1 MQGNLA
7 KQQLPKIIRSINH
20 DAVSGI
26 LELSRNSIHK
36 QIYFGQG
43 SMVFASS
50 DYRAD
55 RLGEFLVRNG
65 KLTRTHLDIAS
76 DKVFSTGNRLG
87 ETMVSMG
94 LMSQQEMLNGVNE
107 QVRSIIYSLFM
118 WDRGDYRFESKEKP
132 ITKELEMSFP
142 TYSTILEG
150 VRRIQDPAAIQRAL
164 GSLDRVVNH
173 RKNPSMLPDA
183 VALSPE
189 ESYVLSRVDGQSSVA
204 EIVAISPIEEI
215 KTLKCLYGLLSVGV
229 LELGN
234 KSRELAP
241 SKKLS
246 FSHPPDHQATPRT
259 KERVAPPAADGSP
272 EEQWIRQDIVKK
284 CSALTGGTFY
294 DWLEVRR
301 MATTDEVKK
310 AYRTMIKTYH
320 PDRLYSKQ
328 LEDLHGSLEEII
340 TKITNA
346 HEVLAD
352 SVARKRYDNSLRT
365 EAPRGEDLRPREQPA
380 PPVKEHKAE
389 DVSKRTAKQHYK
401 EAKKRFAEGDYHVTA
416 ELMDVCLRL
425 DPDNTSY
432 HKLQAQA
439 LAKNPNWT
447 KDAQEHYQK
456 VLSEDPSDVEALVG
470 LAEIYEANG
479 LARKSERMFF
489 RALGLDPENEELR
502 ERLAK
507 KNRLP
512 KWKKWMKQLR
522 NQ

>member
-1 MQGNLA
+1 MQGNLE

-26 LELSRNSIHK
+26 LQLSRNNINK

-94 LMSQQEMLNGVNE
+94 LMSQQEMIARVDE
-107 QVRSIIYSLFM
+107 QVRSIIYSLFV
-118 WDRGDYRFESKEKP
+118 WDRGEYRFESKEKP
-132 ITKELEMSFP
+132 IAHELEMSFP
-142 TYSTILEG
+142 TFSTILEG
-150 VRRIQDPAAIQRAL
+150 VRRVQDPVVIQRAL

-173 RKNPSMLPDA
+173 RKNPAMLPDA
-183 VALSPE
+183 VILNPE

-204 EIVAISPIEEI
+204 EIVSISPIEEI
-215 KTLKCLYGLLSVGV
+215 KTLRCLYGLLSVGV

-241 SKKLS
+241 SPKLS
-246 FSHPPDHQATPRT
+246 FNSPLPHQSPSRSE
-259 KERVAPPAADGSP
+259 KKVAPTAADGSP
-272 EEQWIRQDIVKK
+272 EEQWIRQDIANK
-284 CSALTGGTFY
+284 CSALASGTYY

-301 MATTDEVKK
+301 TATTDDVKK

-320 PDRLYSKQ
+320 PDRLYSQ
-328 LEDLHGSLEEII
+328 SLENLHGSLEEII
-340 TKITNA
+340 TKTTNA
-346 HEVLAD
+346 YEVLVD

-365 EAPRGEDLRPREQPA
+365 EAPRGEDLSPREQPA
-380 PPVKEHKAE
+380 PAVKEDSAE
-389 DVSKRTAKQHYK
+389 DVSRKTAKRHYK
-401 EAKKRFAEGDYHVTA
+401 EAKKHYANGDYHMTA

-425 DPDNTSY
+425 DPDNTSF

-439 LAKNPNWT
+439 LAKNPNWN
-447 KDAQEHYQK
+447 KDAQEHFQK
-456 VLSEDPSDVEALVG
+456 VLSEDPSDAEALVG
-470 LAEIYEANG
+470 LAEIYEAAG
-479 LARKSERMFF
+479 LVRKSERLYF

-512 KWKKWMKQLR
+512 KWKKWVKLWR
-522 NQ
+522 H